1 MFFFFLSFYKE
12 TKLICVKALINLMA
26 DNELHKEMVKK
37 DVIWGLSNLAQT
49 DNVEILSLCSKSLC
63 RLSVKFAKVF
73 NYSF

>member
-1 MFFFFLSFYKE
+1 
-12 TKLICVKALINLMA
+12 MA

-73 NYSF
+73 NYSLFFSRFIGFIGYIDLLYHLI